1 MCMGIYCIHT
11 QLDYPLKSMQTLIAN
26 PVKQYVY
33 IIQTGRTNGNV
44 SVRIGK
50 SADVERRRKEIG
62 MYCPNAKILQR
73 FHVANDNLT
82 AGRVEKQIQRMFPTQ
97 RQGGD
102 NFKFNS
108 IFLANVVFPQIKEL
122 VRSLNV
128 QEIPAASEKVATR
141 EMSKQEFMAL
151 KIQLAKLNNK
161 MSKGQELEFF
171 EQAQRKQIVDA
182 LAEEANREKA
192 LSKLKFLKKQQKVKA
207 YKEKRAKEQRAF
219 HYLAF
224 IMR

>member
-1 MCMGIYCIHT
+1 
-11 QLDYPLKSMQTLIAN
+11 MQTLIAN

-33 IIQTGRTNGNV
+33 IIQTGRKNGDV

-50 SADVERRRKEIG
+50 SKDVERRTKEIG
-62 MYCPNAKILQR
+62 MYCPNAKVLHS
-73 FHVANDNLT
+73 FHVANDNLN
-82 AGRVEKQIQRMFPTQ
+82 AVRVEKQIQRMFPTQ

-108 IFLANVVFPQIKEL
+108 IFLANVVVPQIKEL
-122 VRSLNV
+122 VRSLNI
-128 QEIPAASEKVATR
+128 QDIPAASEKVATR
-141 EMSKQEFMAL
+141 EMSKEEYIAL
-151 KIQLAKLNNK
+151 KIQLTKLNNK

-171 EQAQRKQIVDA
+171 EQVQRKQIVDA

-192 LSKLKFLKKQQKVKA
+192 LSKLKHLKLQEKRRA
-207 YKEKRAKEQRAF
+207 YQEKRAKEQRAF
-219 HYLAF
+219 HYLAY

>member
-1 MCMGIYCIHT
+1 
-11 QLDYPLKSMQTLIAN
+11 MQTLISN
-26 PVKQYVY
+26 PVKQFVY
-33 IIQTGRTNGNV
+33 IIETGRTNGKV

-50 SADVERRRKEIG
+50 SKDVDQRRKGIE
-62 MYCPNAKILQR
+62 MYCPNAKILHT
-73 FHVANDNLT
+73 FHVANDNQT
-82 AGRVEKQIQRMFPTQ
+82 ALQIEKKIHRMFPIQ
-97 RQGGD
+97 KQGGD
-102 NFKFNS
+102 NFEFNS
-108 IFLANVVFPQIKEL
+108 IYLANVVVPQIKEL

-128 QEIPAASEKVATR
+128 QDIPAPSEKVATR

-161 MSKGQELEFF
+161 MSKGQQLEFF
-171 EQAQRKQIVDA
+171 EQVQRKQIVDA

-192 LSKLKFLKKQQKVKA
+192 LSKLKFLKKQEKVKA

-219 HYLAF
+219 HYLAY

>member
-1 MCMGIYCIHT
+1 
-11 QLDYPLKSMQTLIAN
+11 MQTLLSN
-26 PVKQYVY
+26 PVKHYVY
-33 IIQTGRTNGNV
+33 IIETGRTNGNV

-50 SADVERRRKEIG
+50 SKDVEQRRKGIE
-62 MYCPNAKILQR
+62 MYCPNAKILHT
-73 FHVANDNLT
+73 FHVANDNAT
-82 AGRVEKQIQRMFPTQ
+82 ALQVEKKIQRMFPVQ
-97 RQGGD
+97 KQGGD
-102 NFKFNS
+102 NFEFNS
-108 IFLANVVFPQIKEL
+108 IFLANVVVPQIKEL

-128 QEIPAASEKVATR
+128 QDIPAPSERVATR
-141 EMSKQEFMAL
+141 EMSHQEFMAL

-192 LSKLKFLKKQQKVKA
+192 LSKLKFLKKQEKVKA

-219 HYLAF
+219 HYLAY

>member
-1 MCMGIYCIHT
+1 
-11 QLDYPLKSMQTLIAN
+11 MQTLLSN
-26 PVKQYVY
+26 PVKHYVY
-33 IIQTGRTNGNV
+33 IIETGRTNGNV

-50 SADVERRRKEIG
+50 SKDVEQRRKEIE
-62 MYCPNAKILQR
+62 MYCPNAKILHT
-73 FHVANDNLT
+73 FHVANDNAT
-82 AGRVEKQIQRMFPTQ
+82 ALRIEKQIQSKFPLQ
-97 RQGGD
+97 NLRGD

-108 IFLANVVFPQIKEL
+108 IYLANVVVPTIKEF
-122 VRSLNV
+122 VRSLKV
-128 QEIPAASEKVATR
+128 QDIPTPSDKTATH
-141 EMSKQEFMAL
+141 EMSKDEYMSL

-171 EQAQRKQIVDA
+171 EQKLRKDIVDR
-182 LAEEANREKA
+182 LAAEAKRERSVA
-192 LSKLKFLKKQQKVKA
+192 HMKFIIKQKKVKA

>member
-1 MCMGIYCIHT
+1 
-11 QLDYPLKSMQTLIAN
+11 MQTLISN
-26 PVKQYVY
+26 PVKQFVY
-33 IIQTGRTNGNV
+33 IIETGRTNGKV

-50 SADVERRRKEIG
+50 SKDVDQRRKGIE
-62 MYCPNAKILQR
+62 MYCPNAKILHT
-73 FHVANDNLT
+73 FHVANDNQT
-82 AGRVEKQIQRMFPTQ
+82 ALQIEKKIHRMFPIQ
-97 RQGGD
+97 KQGGD
-102 NFKFNS
+102 NFEFNS
-108 IFLANVVFPQIKEL
+108 IYLANVVVPQIKEL

-128 QEIPAASEKVATR
+128 QDIPTPSEKVATR

-161 MSKGQELEFF
+161 MSKGQQLEFF
-171 EQAQRKQIVDA
+171 EQAQRKEIVDR

-192 LSKLKFLKKQQKVKA
+192 LAKLKFLKKQQKVKA

-219 HYLAF
+219 HYLAY

>member
-1 MCMGIYCIHT
+1 
-11 QLDYPLKSMQTLIAN
+11 MQTLIAN

-33 IIQTGRTNGNV
+33 IIQTGRKNGDV

-50 SADVERRRKEIG
+50 SKDVERRRKEIG
-62 MYCPNAKILQR
+62 MYCPNAKVLHS
-73 FHVANDNLT
+73 FHVANDNLN

-108 IFLANVVFPQIKEL
+108 IFLANVVVPQIKEL

-128 QEIPAASEKVATR
+128 QDIPAPSEKVATR
-141 EMSKQEFMAL
+141 EMSKEEYIAL
-151 KIQLAKLNNK
+151 KIQLTKLNNK
-161 MSKGQELEFF
+161 MSRGQELEFF
-171 EQAQRKQIVDA
+171 EQVQRKQIVDA

-192 LSKLKFLKKQQKVKA
+192 LSKLKHLKLQEKRRA
-207 YKEKRAKEQRAF
+207 YQEKRAKEQRAF
-219 HYLAF
+219 HYLAY

>member
-1 MCMGIYCIHT
+1 
-11 QLDYPLKSMQTLIAN
+11 MQTLIAN

-33 IIQTGRTNGNV
+33 IIETGRKNGNV

-50 SADVERRRKEIG
+50 SKDVERRRKEIG
-62 MYCPNAKILQR
+62 MYCPNAKILHT
-73 FHVANDNLT
+73 FHVANDNLN

-108 IFLANVVFPQIKEL
+108 IFLANVVVPQIKEL
-122 VRSLNV
+122 VRSLNI

-141 EMSKQEFMAL
+141 EMSKEEYIAL
-151 KIQLAKLNNK
+151 KIQLTKLNNK
-161 MSKGQELEFF
+161 MSRGQELEFF
-171 EQAQRKQIVDA
+171 EQVQRKQIVDA

-192 LSKLKFLKKQQKVKA
+192 LSKLKHLKLQEKRRA
-207 YKEKRAKEQRAF
+207 YQEKRAKEQRAF
-219 HYLAF
+219 HYLAY

>member
-1 MCMGIYCIHT
+1 
-11 QLDYPLKSMQTLIAN
+11 MQTLIAN

-33 IIQTGRTNGNV
+33 IIQTGRKNGDV

-50 SADVERRRKEIG
+50 SKDVERRRKEIG
-62 MYCPNAKILQR
+62 MYCPNAKVLHS
-73 FHVANDNLT
+73 FHVANDNLN
-82 AGRVEKQIQRMFPTQ
+82 AVRVEKQIQRMFPTQ

-108 IFLANVVFPQIKEL
+108 IFLANVVVPQIKEL

-128 QEIPAASEKVATR
+128 QDIPTPSEKVATR
-141 EMSKQEFMAL
+141 EMSKEEYIAL
-151 KIQLAKLNNK
+151 KIQLTKLNNK
-161 MSKGQELEFF
+161 MSRGQELEFF
-171 EQAQRKQIVDA
+171 EQVQRKQIVDA

-192 LSKLKFLKKQQKVKA
+192 LSKLKHLKLQEKRRA
-207 YKEKRAKEQRAF
+207 YQEKRAKEQRAF
-219 HYLAF
+219 HYLAY

>member
-1 MCMGIYCIHT
+1 
-11 QLDYPLKSMQTLIAN
+11 MQTLISN
-26 PVKQYVY
+26 PVKQFVY
-33 IIQTGRTNGNV
+33 IIETGRTNGKV

-50 SADVERRRKEIG
+50 SKDVDQRRKGIE
-62 MYCPNAKILQR
+62 MYCPNAKILHT
-73 FHVANDNLT
+73 FHVANDNQT
-82 AGRVEKQIQRMFPTQ
+82 ALQIEKKIHRMFPIQ
-97 RQGGD
+97 KQGGD
-102 NFKFNS
+102 NFEFNS
-108 IFLANVVFPQIKEL
+108 IYLANVVVPQIKEL

-128 QEIPAASEKVATR
+128 QDIPTPSEKVATR

-161 MSKGQELEFF
+161 MSKGQQLEFF

-192 LSKLKFLKKQQKVKA
+192 LSKLKFLKKQEKVKA

-219 HYLAF
+219 HYLAY